1 MKNSR
6 TKLQRLE
13 VLSVVSKS
21 TMNAAQGEHPQ
32 HGAVALGVDR
42 KVQDVAVG
50 AVVLRGVMAALNP
63 KQTLQT
69 PDFVQTKA

>member
-1 MKNSR
+1 MD
-6 TKLQRLE
+6 
-13 VLSVVSKS
+13 
-21 TMNAAQGEHPQ
+21 AAQGEHPQ
-32 HGAVALGVDR
+32 HGAAVAVALGVDR